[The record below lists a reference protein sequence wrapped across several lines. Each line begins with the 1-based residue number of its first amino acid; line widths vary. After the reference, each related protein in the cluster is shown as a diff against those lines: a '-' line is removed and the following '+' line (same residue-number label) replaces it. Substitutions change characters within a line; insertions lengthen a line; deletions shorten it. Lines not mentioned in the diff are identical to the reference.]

1 MDTSA
6 AAHNALDNIEIKAGE
21 AWMGNIAGPLMQ
33 SIFVITAQARGAGT
47 AASVNSSTSV
57 RCTVAAIVEDVA

>member
-1 MDTSA
+1 
-6 AAHNALDNIEIKAGE
+6 
-21 AWMGNIAGPLMQ
+21 MGNIAGPLMQ